1 MKAHLT
7 KRLVCL
13 ILAIVLCLS
22 AAVIPALAANDTK
35 NVKVK
40 VQKVSNDTVPTEL
53 NPERQAAAVQTQSAE
68 GPVRVSIVVKGG
80 SVLDKYSTNG
90 LTANYAAANYRQQVR
105 ASQNAVAREIS
116 ADVLGGKKLDV
127 VWNLTL
133 AANII
138 SANVESDQIDAIRAL
153 PDVEAVVVEQRYYP
167 DRSAEKLATQP
178 NMATSSSM
186 IGTNVAY
193 ETGYTG
199 AGTRIAVIDTGID
212 TDHQSFDNG
221 AFDYALQQEANGNEN
236 YIKSLDLLDQSK
248 VTAVLSQLNIA
259 QNGVS
264 ADDLYYGSKLPFAYN
279 YVDKNTDV
287 THDNDTQSEHGS
299 HVAGI
304 AAANKYVPQT
314 DGDETTY
321 VSALDTVK
329 TQGVAPEAQLLVM
342 KVFGTNGGAYD
353 SDYMA
358 AIEDAIV
365 LGADSINLSLGSI
378 PARRSTRPIWTRI
391 PIRFRS
397 IRQFWT
403 ALRPR
408 TLWCPSLPVTPAT
421 GRKMP
426 MPAPMATMPA
436 AARGCCMTM
445 TSAWTWSARPA
456 RSPMHLP
463 SRRLTTSATPANIW
477 RLTARSSSTWKR
489 PVKRPAMS

>member
-53 NPERQAAAVQTQSAE
+53 NPERQAAAEDTVQTQSAE

-236 YIKSLDLLDQSK
+236 FI
-248 VTAVLSQLNIA
+248 
-259 QNGVS
+259 
-264 ADDLYYGSKLPFAYN
+264 F
-279 YVDKNTDV
+279 
-287 THDNDTQSEHGS
+287 
-299 HVAGI
+299 
-304 AAANKYVPQT
+304 
-314 DGDETTY
+314 
-321 VSALDTVK
+321 
-329 TQGVAPEAQLLVM
+329 
-342 KVFGTNGGAYD
+342 
-353 SDYMA
+353 
-358 AIEDAIV
+358 
-365 LGADSINLSLGSI
+365 
-378 PARRSTRPIWTRI
+378 
-391 PIRFRS
+391 
-397 IRQFWT
+397 
-403 ALRPR
+403 
-408 TLWCPSLPVTPAT
+408 
-421 GRKMP
+421 
-426 MPAPMATMPA
+426 
-436 AARGCCMTM
+436 
-445 TSAWTWSARPA
+445 
-456 RSPMHLP
+456 
-463 SRRLTTSATPANIW
+463 
-477 RLTARSSSTWKR
+477 
-489 PVKRPAMS
+489 